1 MSVKDPGTIIADAI
15 DRWSKLPA
23 GRQPGTR
30 KCPPLSARV
39 RVHDLL
45 QAARISIA
53 EADEKNRDLG
63 STIESLLDL
72 LEDAAGSVLEAGE
85 LLEEQAEQLL

>member
-1 MSVKDPGTIIADAI
+1 MSMKDLKIILEDAI
-15 DRWSKLPA
+15 DQRTKPPTEPA
-23 GRQPGTR
+23 TR
-30 KCPPLSARV
+30 KCPSLSARV

-72 LEDAAGSVLEAGE
+72 LEDAAGSILEAGE